1 MITLSPGSLCDV
13 CAEEYGP
20 HNLPHSIPCGHVLC
34 LNCCNKIIEKTP
46 SRLTPACPFCREQF
60 SSDAVR
66 LIRIDF
72 GSGWSTP
79 KRTTIEAHNHAH
91 DHDIGEDDVLLLNP
105 GTLKTRAE
113 ARRLESKVAKVAAK
127 KCSVE
132 EVTTLHKELQDW
144 LNSDKLDDQT
154 SSLQLSAALLRAIL
168 VNHVA
173 HSEATRIAKNVEA
186 NLRERLEEAQNE
198 KEKLEAELR
207 SMRSQ
212 YSQKAQEC
220 QTLRAELNRAK
231 IKAVAP
237 SLGVPATPPPNSAPS
252 GMISPPRPQS
262 VSTTSGSRSG
272 ATSPT
277 SPSRTSYAPS
287 FQSPLARPALP
298 MHSRTTSLH
307 VAGQRSMTPSV
318 RSGTPAVSGADI
330 ARPATIPPK
339 PRRMSMSTPTPT
351 KMTRSSSSSDEK
363 EKERQRGD
371 DKQREKDERRVQLI
385 QRWIPSIDAIS
396 RSPPT
401 GRPEKFD
408 TSLSSS
414 AASRP
419 VHPSMVPS
427 RYKTPLSTHSP

>member
-34 LNCCNKIIEKTP
+34 LNCCNNIIHKTP
-46 SRLTPACPFCREQF
+46 SRLTPACPFCRVQF

-66 LIRIDF
+66 IIRIDY

-79 KRTTIEAHNHAH
+79 NPKSPKSATIEA
-91 DHDIGEDDVLLLNP
+91 HDIGEDDVLLFNP
-105 GTLKTRAE
+105 GTLKTSAE
-113 ARRLESKVAKVAAK
+113 ARRLESKVARVAAK

-132 EVTTLHKELQDW
+132 EVTTLHKELQAW
-144 LNSDKLDDQT
+144 LSSDKLDEQS

-173 HSEATRIAKNVEA
+173 HSEATRIAKNVET
-186 NLRERLEEAQNE
+186 NLRERLEDVHHE

-207 SMRSQ
+207 SLRTQ

-220 QTLRAELNRAK
+220 QTLRAEINRAK
-231 IKAVAP
+231 IQAAAP
-237 SLGVPATPPPNSAPS
+237 TLGVPATPPPSSTPS
-252 GMISPPRPQS
+252 GMTSPPRPQS

-277 SPSRTSYAPS
+277 SPTRTSYAPS
-287 FQSPLARPALP
+287 FQSPLARAALP
-298 MHSRTTSLH
+298 MHTRTTSL
-307 VAGQRSMTPSV
+307 VAGHRSMTPSV
-318 RSGTPAVSGADI
+318 RSGTPLVSGADI
-330 ARPATIPPK
+330 ARPSTIPPK

-363 EKERQRGD
+363 EKERLRAD
-371 DKQREKDERRVQLI
+371 DKAREKDERRHQLI
-385 QRWIPSIDAIS
+385 QRWLPSADAIS

-401 GRPEKFD
+401 GRPEKFE
-408 TSLSSS
+408 SLLN
-414 AASRP
+414 SRSP
-419 VHPSMVPS
+419 HPSMVPS

>member
-34 LNCCNKIIEKTP
+34 LSCCNNIIEKTP
-46 SRLTPACPFCREQF
+46 SRLSPTCPFCRVEF
-60 SSDAVR
+60 TSDAVR
-66 LIRIDF
+66 LIRIDY

-79 KRTTIEAHNHAH
+79 RTPRKTNIEALSA
-91 DHDIGEDDVLLLNP
+91 DPGEDDVLLLNP
-105 GTLKTRAE
+105 GTLKTRTE
-113 ARRLESKVAKVAAK
+113 ARILESKIAKVASK
-127 KCSVE
+127 RCSVE
-132 EVTTLHKELQDW
+132 EVTTLHKEVQDW
-144 LNSDKLDDQT
+144 LNSDKVDDQT

-168 VNHVA
+168 VNHLA
-173 HSEATRIAKNVEA
+173 HSEATRLAKNVE
-186 NLRERLEEAQNE
+186 NQLRRQLEDAHHD

-207 SMRSQ
+207 SLRSQ

-237 SLGVPATPPPNSAPS
+237 SLGVPATPPPNSVPS

-277 SPSRTSYAPS
+277 SPTRTSYAPS
-287 FQSPLARPALP
+287 FQSPLARPAIP
-298 MHSRTTSLH
+298 IHSRTTSLH
-307 VAGQRSMTPSV
+307 VSGHRSMTPSV

-385 QRWIPSIDAIS
+385 QRWIPSIDAMS

-401 GRPEKFD
+401 GRPEKFEP
-408 TSLSSS
+408 SLPHSN
-414 AASRP
+414 ASRTL
-419 VHPSMVPS
+419 HPSMVPS